1 MNFISNL
8 PIKKYVVSFLLAFII
23 TILILSVAS
32 VVFSFLPPPD
42 WVLNLLTKYGYLLS
56 GFIASFFCARASARR
71 GFFTGSL
78 AAVFYIA
85 FLYMLGAAI
94 FKSPLITTKLT
105 RVFGLS
111 ALCGGL
117 GGILGINSK

>member
-1 MNFISNL
+1 MNFISNVSF
-8 PIKKYVVSFLLAFII
+8 KKYIVSFLLAFII
-23 TILILSVAS
+23 TLLIFSVAS
-32 VVFSFLPPPD
+32 VVFSFVPPAK
-42 WVLNLLTKYGYLLS
+42 WVLEIFSEYGYLIS
-56 GFIASFFCARASARR
+56 GFIASFFCARASSRR
-71 GFFTGSL
+71 GFFTGAL

-85 FLYMLGAAI
+85 VLYMLGSAI
-94 FKSPLITTKLT
+94 FKAPLITTKLA

>member
-8 PIKKYVVSFLLAFII
+8 PVRKYIFSFLLAFII
-23 TILILSVAS
+23 TLLILSAAS
-32 VVFSFLPPPD
+32 VIFSFLPPAD
-42 WVLNLLTKYGYLLS
+42 WVLAIFSEYGYLIS
-56 GFIASFFCARASARR
+56 GFIASFFCARASSRR
-71 GFFTGSL
+71 GFFTGAL

-85 FLYMLGAAI
+85 ILYMLGVAI
-94 FKSPLITTKLT
+94 FKAPLTTTKLA

>member
-8 PIKKYVVSFLLAFII
+8 PFKKYIVSFLLAFII
-23 TILILSVAS
+23 TLLVFSLLSVIFA
-32 VVFSFLPPPD
+32 FFPPSD
-42 WVLNLLTKYGYLLS
+42 YILNICTKYGYLLS
-56 GFIASFFCARASARR
+56 GFVASFFCARASSRR
-71 GFFTGSL
+71 GFLTG
-78 AAVFYIA
+78 AVTAVIYIA
-85 FLYMLGAAI
+85 ILYMLGGAI
-94 FKSPLITTKLT
+94 FKAPVFTAKLM

>member
-8 PIKKYVVSFLLAFII
+8 PVRKYVVSFLLAFII
-23 TILILSVAS
+23 TLLILSVAS
-32 VVFSFLPPPD
+32 IVFSFLPPAD
-42 WVLNLLTKYGYLLS
+42 WVLRIFSEYGYLIS
-56 GFIASFFCARASARR
+56 GFIASFFCARASSRR
-71 GFFTGSL
+71 GFFTGAL

-85 FLYMLGAAI
+85 ILYMLGAAI
-94 FKSPLITTKLT
+94 FKAPLITTKLA

-111 ALCGGL
+111 ALCGGF

>member
-1 MNFISNL
+1 MNLISNQAL
-8 PIKKYVVSFLLAFII
+8 RKYVVSFLLAFII
-23 TILILSVAS
+23 TLLIFSIAS
-32 VVFSFLPPPD
+32 VIFSFIPPKD
-42 WVLNLLTKYGYLLS
+42 WVLGIFSEYGYLIS
-56 GFIASFFCARASARR
+56 GFIASFFCARASSRR
-71 GFFTGSL
+71 GFLTGAF

-85 FLYMLGAAI
+85 VLYMLGAAI
-94 FKSPLITTKLT
+94 FKAPLITTKLA

>member
-1 MNFISNL
+1 MNFISNMSF
-8 PIKKYVVSFLLAFII
+8 KKYIVSFLLAFII
-23 TILILSVAS
+23 TLLIFSVAS
-32 VVFSFLPPPD
+32 VIFSFVPPSL
-42 WVLNLLTKYGYLLS
+42 WVLEIFSEYGYLVS
-56 GFIASFFCARASARR
+56 GFIASFFCARASSRR
-71 GFFTGSL
+71 GFITGAL

-85 FLYMLGAAI
+85 ILYMLGAAI
-94 FKSPLITTKLT
+94 FKAPLITTKLA

>member
-1 MNFISNL
+1 MNFISNVSF
-8 PIKKYVVSFLLAFII
+8 KKYIVSFLLAFII
-23 TILILSVAS
+23 TLLIFSVAS
-32 VVFSFLPPPD
+32 VVFSFIPPSR
-42 WVLNLLTKYGYLLS
+42 WVLRIFSEYGYLIS
-56 GFIASFFCARASARR
+56 GFIASFLCARASSRR
-71 GFFTGSL
+71 GLLTGAL

-85 FLYMLGAAI
+85 VLYMLGAAI
-94 FKSPLITTKLT
+94 FKAPLITTKLA